1 MPQSM
6 SKTAFLDKVGTS
18 FNFYKFT
25 YWLYSS
31 KLLCI
36 CYKDVYLLFCA
47 AIIYLGLFVHV
58 KMICFVSSVSFVTG
72 IRREFAAF
80 GRQAYAFECKV
91 TAVTMV
97 RGPVPRDFSLKM
109 KNCMLYF
116 SSAWIYLKVCSI
128 VKNSEKNLCV
138 CITKSFYLDQPCTPQ
153 VKP

>member
-25 YWLYSS
+25 YWLYCS
-31 KLLCI
+31 KILYICNKDIYLLLCT
-36 CYKDVYLLFCA
+36 
-47 AIIYLGLFVHV
+47 AIIYLGLLVHMQ
-58 KMICFVSSVSFVTG
+58 MICFVSSVSFVTK
-72 IRREFAAF
+72 IRRDFAAF
-80 GRQAYAFECKV
+80 GRQAYTFECKV

-116 SSAWIYLKVCSI
+116 FLCL
-128 VKNSEKNLCV
+128 NLPE
-138 CITKSFYLDQPCTPQ
+138 SLQYREE
-153 VKP
+153 